1 MSENILDNKLQNTVL
16 RNKMTNQEELV
27 AFCRLIIAASKSGM
41 GLIPALEKLVDKNND
56 KQSIVWLN
64 DLVDKLK
71 KGYSIDEAKDSLK
84 GLDPVLARLL
94 PLIGNEKLIKV
105 FDIYTKYLI
114 KQETCN
120 KQIRCLVWYPLLV
133 MLFAF
138 AFIVYLNFHS
148 FPLMESMSS
157 LDSSLDGWSIRLL
170 YFANISLWP
179 ISLIIP
185 GLMAYLVIDCAIY
198 MIFGRFIKTSLWA
211 KISGLDKADEMNEKS
226 RLAALL
232 SIYVSAGYSLNQAIE
247 ASISFVGEKESQEL
261 LKVNEAFTAGN
272 NLSEILVNSG
282 ILSDFLNG
290 KERVDELPAKLN
302 YAYDS
307 FNFETISLIKS
318 ISDKLFYIPLIIA
331 GIMVM
336 LVVTGFFGSYSN
348 FAWSVL

>member
-1 MSENILDNKLQNTVL
+1 MSEIVLDNNLQKTVL
-16 RNKMTNQEELV
+16 GNRLTNQEELI
-27 AFCRLIIAASKSGM
+27 AFCRLIVAASKSGM
-41 GLIPALEKLVDKNND
+41 NLIPALEKLVNKNDN
-56 KQSIVWLN
+56 KQSIIWLN

-71 KGYSIDEAKDSLK
+71 KGYSIDEAKNSLK
-84 GLDPVLARLL
+84 GFDPVLGRLL
-94 PLIGNEKLIKV
+94 PLLGNEKLVKV
-105 FDIYTKYLI
+105 FEIYTKYLI

-133 MLFAF
+133 MLFSF
-138 AFIVYLNFHS
+138 AFVLYLNFHS
-148 FPLMESMSS
+148 FPLMETMSS
-157 LDSSLDGWSIRLL
+157 LDSTLDGWSFRLL
-170 YFANISLWP
+170 YFAKNSLWP

-185 GLMAYLVIDCAIY
+185 GLMAYLIIDCAIY
-198 MIFGRFIKTSLWA
+198 MLSGRFIKTSLWA

-247 ASISFVGEKESQEL
+247 ASINFVGEEESREL
-261 LKVNEAFTAGN
+261 LKFNKAFSEGN
-272 NLSEILVNSG
+272 NLSEVLINSG

-290 KERVDELPAKLN
+290 KESVDELPAKLN
-302 YAYDS
+302 YAYDN
-307 FNFETISLIKS
+307 FNFETINLIKS

-348 FAWSVL
+348 FAWSIL